1 MAKTNL
7 NPHAFR
13 RNDAVTML
21 GGSRKLFDD
30 VVAAG
35 WLKPIL
41 SRHRLVLFDAGDV
54 AKCHA
59 RIRNGEEPPR
69 RASK

>member
-1 MAKTNL
+1 MPKTTAT
-7 NPHAFR
+7 PHSFR
-13 RNDAVTML
+13 RIEAVAML
-21 GGSRKLFDD
+21 GGSRRLFDEM
-30 VVAAG
+30 VAAG

-69 RASK
+69 VSPK